1 MSEIINNNRLNID
14 TLKGVIKDI
23 HNGISV
29 EESGKK
35 LKALFTEL
43 PHGAVVAAE
52 QELIAEGLPE
62 EEIIKYCDLHSA
74 ALKGV
79 MREEEIAVLPEAHP
93 VDTFRKEN
101 AFLTRR
107 IEEYGIIIKSLTEL
121 PAEKPVE
128 EKLNKIKAV
137 FNDLGEV
144 EKHYE
149 RKENLLFPF
158 LEKNN
163 ITGPPMVMWAKDDEI
178 RSFLKSSFEVLKD
191 LKTATSF
198 QLLQLDEMLLSTA
211 VKGIS
216 EMIYK
221 EEKILFPMCM
231 DTLAET
237 DWYQI
242 YRESDDI
249 GYTLYAPSKKW
260 KPENI
265 KDDNIETRFENDL
278 VKFSTGSFS
287 MSEIEAIFKLLPID
301 LTFVDADDRVK
312 FFSEGPKRIFQR
324 NKAIIGRLVQNCH
337 PPSSVHIVEK
347 ILADFK
353 TGKQDKAAFWIR
365 MHGMFVHI
373 SYYAVRENGVYI
385 GTLEVTQEVG
395 QYSKLEGERRILNYE
410 N

>member
-1 MSEIINNNRLNID
+1 MSEIINNNRLKIEKLKD
-14 TLKGVIKDI
+14 TIKDI

-29 EESGKK
+29 EKSNEK
-35 LKALFTEL
+35 LKNLFSEL
-43 PHGAVVAAE
+43 PHGAVVTAE

-79 MREEEIAVLPEAHP
+79 LQDEESIDLPEAHP

-107 IEEYGIIIKSLTEL
+107 IEEYAVIIKSLTEL
-121 PAEKPVE
+121 PKDLVLEDE
-128 EKLNKIKAV
+128 LNKIKSI

-144 EKHYE
+144 EKHYA
-149 RKENLLFPF
+149 RKENLLFPY
-158 LEKNN
+158 LEKND

-191 LKTATSF
+191 LKTATPA
-198 QLLQLDEMLLSTA
+198 QLIQLDEMLLSIA
-211 VKGIS
+211 VNGIS

-242 YRESDDI
+242 YLESDDT
-249 GYTLYAPSKKW
+249 GYTLYAPANKW

-265 KDDNIETRFENDL
+265 TEDEIESRFENDL

-324 NKAIIGRLVQNCH
+324 NKSIIGRLVQHCH

-347 ILADFK
+347 ILEDFK
-353 TGKQDKAAFWIR
+353 AGKQDKAAFWIR

-373 SYYAVRENGVYI
+373 AYYAVSENGKYL

-395 QYSKLEGERRILNYE
+395 QYAKLEGERRILNYE
-410 N
+410 D

>member
-1 MSEIINNNRLNID
+1 MSEIINNNRLKIE

-29 EESGKK
+29 EESNKK
-35 LKALFTEL
+35 LKNLFSEL
-43 PHGAVVAAE
+43 PHGAVVTAE

-74 ALKGV
+74 ALKGI
-79 MREEEIAVLPEAHP
+79 MQEEETMQLPESHP
-93 VDTFRKEN
+93 VDTFKKEN

-107 IEEYGIIIKSLTEL
+107 IEEYQIIIKSLSGL
-121 PAEKPVE
+121 PAEQSGVDE
-128 EKLNKIKAV
+128 LNSIKEV

-144 EKHYE
+144 EKHYA

-191 LKTATSF
+191 LKTATPA
-198 QLLQLDEMLLSTA
+198 QLLQLDEMLFSTA
-211 VKGIS
+211 VNGIS

-221 EEKILFPMCM
+221 EEKILFPMCI

-242 YRESDDI
+242 YRESDDV
-249 GYTLYAPSKKW
+249 GYTLYAPQKKW

-265 KDDNIETRFENDL
+265 TEDDIETRFENDL

-347 ILADFK
+347 ILDDFK

-365 MHGMFVHI
+365 MHEIFVHI
-373 SYYAVRENGVYI
+373 AYYAVRENGKYL

-395 QYSKLEGERRILNYE
+395 QYTKLEGERRILNYE
-410 N
+410 D